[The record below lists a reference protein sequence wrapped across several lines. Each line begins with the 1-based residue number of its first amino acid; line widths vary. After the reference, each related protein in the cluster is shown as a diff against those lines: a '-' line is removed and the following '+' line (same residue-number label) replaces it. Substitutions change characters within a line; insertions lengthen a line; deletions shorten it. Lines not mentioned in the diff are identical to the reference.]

1 MPHPWKSWRPGWMS
15 FWAMSCHGKCP
26 CSQHLRGWHWMIFKD
41 SFQLKLF
48 CISIWFH
55 DYKTL
60 SNSIWFVASDMMIWY
75 ILKMKPH
82 HTVYILV
89 VKEVM
94 LKMMNT
100 DVISVCCNK
109 EQLVEHLLCYKSFLE
124 SVHSAISNKDIS
136 KLNISQIFSV
146 WLRWEFS

>member
-1 MPHPWKSWRPGWMS
+1 
-15 FWAMSCHGKCP
+15 
-26 CSQHLRGWHWMIFKD
+26 
-41 SFQLKLF
+41 
-48 CISIWFH
+48 
-55 DYKTL
+55 
-60 SNSIWFVASDMMIWY
+60 MMIWY

-89 VKEVM
+89 VKEAM

-100 DVISVCCNK
+100 DVISVCYNK
-109 EQLVEHLLCYKSFLE
+109 ERLVEHLLCYKSFLE

-146 WLRWEFS
+146 